1 MCGKQDRFWGEVQF
15 SSNNEAPN
23 TFLNCEF
30 VRSWCV
36 QAFSAKEKLQK
47 HLLCHGEQEAK
58 PLACSYCNRRFMN
71 NSALA
76 CHLKI
81 HSEKKYY
88 QCPLCHEGEAAS
100 VCREGVVNVV

>member
-1 MCGKQDRFWGEVQF
+1 MANRTDFLGGGSDSVVIMKRQ
-15 SSNNEAPN
+15 
-23 TFLNCEF
+23 THFLNPEF
-30 VRSWCV
+30 VRSGCV
-36 QAFSAKEKLQK
+36 QAFSAKDKLQK

>member
-1 MCGKQDRFWGEVQF
+1 MGNRTDFLG
-15 SSNNEAPN
+15 SNSVAVMKLQTN
-23 TFLNCEF
+23 FLNPESA
-30 VRSWCV
+30 RSGCV

-88 QCPLCHEGEAAS
+88 QCPLCHEGETAS
-100 VCREGVVNVV
+100 ACPEP